1 MIEEKTYECRKF
13 FRFSYTKLFDVT
25 NQGILFNGILYRWGD
40 VDSIKQN
47 SFRGVHIGI
56 IEFYDG
62 TKCTFNLNTFRQ
74 KGQQTNFLFGVN
86 SDFNHLIKIYYD
98 QVISVLDSKKSEE
111 RNRNIHKL
119 MDNMLREKDPLK
131 LEELIKEFD
140 LIANKDIEGFH
151 STLNNLKVRAKNK

>member
-1 MIEEKTYECRKF
+1 M
-13 FRFSYTKLFDVT
+13 
-25 NQGILFNGILYRWGD
+25 
-40 VDSIKQN
+40 
-47 SFRGVHIGI
+47 
-56 IEFYDG
+56 
-62 TKCTFNLNTFRQ
+62 
-74 KGQQTNFLFGVN
+74 VN

-140 LIANKDIEGFH
+140 LIANKDIF
-151 STLNNLKVRAKNK
+151 